1 MSPRQFEDKLLSKL
15 REEILQNKKQMQSQ
29 LKEDLAAER
38 QNMKQGNR

>member
-15 REEILQNKKQMQSQ
+15 REEILHNKKQMQSQ

>member
-15 REEILQNKKQMQSQ
+15 REEIHQNKKQMQSQ